1 MTSEQYRKIL
11 VEKIKVGAQMMYD
24 MAEDIAGKTDHISDL
39 SVTISFDQSGS
50 SIDPKL
56 TITRSHLPTME
67 QIEHLNTVTCEA
79 KLEIMKEK
87 LKSINLKE
95 WTSDENNK

>member
-1 MTSEQYRKIL
+1 MTGEQYRKIL
-11 VEKIKVGAQMMYD
+11 VEKIKVRAQMMYD

-39 SVTISFDQSGS
+39 SVTISFDQSEP
-50 SIDPKL
+50 SIPEL

-67 QIEHLNTVTCEA
+67 QIEHLNDITYGA
-79 KLEIMKEK
+79 KLEITKEK

-95 WTSDENNK
+95 WASDENNR

>member
-1 MTSEQYRKIL
+1 MTAEQYRKIL

-39 SVTISFDQSGS
+39 SVMISFDQTGP
-50 SIDPKL
+50 SIPEL

-67 QIEHLNTVTCEA
+67 QINYLNDVTDKV
-79 KLEIMKEK
+79 KLEIMKDK
-87 LKSINLKE
+87 LKFINSKGS
-95 WTSDENNK
+95 TSDEYNK

>member
-50 SIDPKL
+50 SIPEL

-67 QIEHLNTVTCEA
+67 QIEHLNEVTYEA
-79 KLEIMKEK
+79 KLEITKEK